1 MISKLGSI
9 HWNRFEEIMPKT
21 ILFGVTC
28 TYNYY
33 HVSVT
38 RDKDLLVG
46 DEWLASEFWKC
57 VGKSSFEKRDK
68 G

>member
-1 MISKLGSI
+1 
-9 HWNRFEEIMPKT
+9 MPKT

-33 HVSVT
+33 HVSVI

-46 DEWLASEFWKC
+46 DERLASEF
-57 VGKSSFEKRDK
+57 
-68 G
+68 